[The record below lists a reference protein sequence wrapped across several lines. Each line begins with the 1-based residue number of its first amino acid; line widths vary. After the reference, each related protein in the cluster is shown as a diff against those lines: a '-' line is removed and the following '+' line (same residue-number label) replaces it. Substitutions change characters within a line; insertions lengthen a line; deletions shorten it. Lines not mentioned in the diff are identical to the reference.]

1 MRPYTVQV
9 FGRYLFLLSALFCLS
24 VAAFA
29 AQACTLS
36 TDKPLQGDVVRLTCD
51 AEVSSARMGERT
63 VLLFKQASGN
73 WLGLMPIAANNPP
86 GPAEITFSSPTQP
99 QQQSVTM
106 TVVDAH
112 FAIQN
117 VNLAPGIANLHNTP
131 EEMEIL
137 KGFRQNLTDIRYWQD
152 RFIEPVP
159 GCMVSPYGVKRY
171 RNHKPT
177 GDYHGGVD
185 LRSAAGTPVRAA
197 ADGQVKFA
205 QLITVLGNTVGL
217 DHGQGVETIYMHMS
231 KLAVE
236 PGAQVKQ
243 GDIIGYVGTT
253 GRSNGP
259 HLHWTLY
266 VNGVQVNPGQWV
278 KLNALREVISVELA
292 FRPASMTRKFFGGF
306 SPSGWKHHA
315 SAW

>member
-1 MRPYTVQV
+1 V
-9 FGRYLFLLSALFCLS
+9 FGRYPFFLPALLCLS

-29 AQACTLS
+29 AEPCTVS
-36 TDKPLQGDVVRLTCD
+36 TEKPLQGDVVRLTCN
-51 AEVSSARMGERT
+51 AAVLSAHMGERT
-63 VLLFKQASGN
+63 APLFKQASGG
-73 WLGLMPIAANNPP
+73 WLGLMPIPANQAP
-86 GPAEITFSSPTQP
+86 GPSEITFSSPTQP
-99 QQQSVTM
+99 QEQSAKV
-106 TVVDAH
+106 TVVDAR
-112 FAIQN
+112 FATQN
-117 VNLAPGIANLHNTP
+117 VNLAPGIASLHNTP
-131 EEMEIL
+131 EEVEIL
-137 KGFRQNLTDIRYWQD
+137 KAFRQNLTDVRYWQD

-159 GCMVSPYGVKRY
+159 GCMVSPFGVKRY

-185 LRSAAGTPVRAA
+185 LRSPAGTPVRAA

-236 PGAQVKQ
+236 SGAQVKQ
-243 GDIIGYVGTT
+243 GEIIGYVGTT
-253 GRSNGP
+253 GRSSGP

-278 KLNALREVISVELA
+278 KLTAC
-292 FRPASMTRKFFGGF
+292 TK
-306 SPSGWKHHA
+306 
-315 SAW
+315 

>member
-1 MRPYTVQV
+1 M
-9 FGRYLFLLSALFCLS
+9 S
-24 VAAFA
+24 VAVFA
-29 AQACTLS
+29 ADPCTLS
-36 TDKPLQGDVVRLTCD
+36 TEKPIQGNVLRLTCKAD
-51 AEVSSARMGERT
+51 VSSAHMGERS
-63 VLLFKQASGN
+63 VPLFKQPDGDY
-73 WLGLMPIAANNPP
+73 LGLMPIPANHAA
-86 GPAEITFSSPTQP
+86 GPAEITFQSSSAQP
-99 QQQSVTM
+99 QQTAPI

-112 FAIQN
+112 FATQN
-117 VNLAPGIANLHNTP
+117 VNLTPGIAALHNSP

-137 KGFRQNLTDIRYWQD
+137 KGFRLNLTDTRYWQD

-159 GCMVSPYGVKRY
+159 GCLISPFGVKRY

-177 GDYHGGVD
+177 GEYHGGVD

-236 PGAQVKQ
+236 SGAQVKQ
-243 GDIIGYVGTT
+243 GDVIGYVGTT
-253 GRSNGP
+253 GRSSGP

-266 VNGVQVNPGQWV
+266 VNAVQVNPGQWV
-278 KLNALREVISVELA
+278 KLTACA
-292 FRPASMTRKFFGGF
+292 K
-306 SPSGWKHHA
+306 
-315 SAW
+315 

>member
-1 MRPYTVQV
+1 MQKRPYTDEVS
-9 FGRYLFLLSALFCLS
+9 GRNFFFLSLLFCSAS

-29 AQACTLS
+29 ADACTLS
-36 TDKPLQGDVVRLTCD
+36 TAKPVQGSVIRLTCS
-51 AEVSSARMGERT
+51 AEVSSAHIGERS
-63 VLLFKQASGN
+63 VPLFKQASGEY
-73 WLGLMPIAANNPP
+73 LGLMPIPANHAA
-86 GPAEITFSSPTQP
+86 GPAEITFLSSTQQAEQTAP
-99 QQQSVTM
+99 I

-112 FAIQN
+112 FATQN

-131 EEMEIL
+131 EEVDLL

-152 RFIEPVP
+152 HFIEPVP
-159 GCMVSPYGVKRY
+159 GCMISPFGVKRY

-185 LRSAAGTPVRAA
+185 LRSAAGAPVRAA
-197 ADGQVKFA
+197 ADGTVKMA

-243 GDIIGYVGTT
+243 GDVIGYVGTT
-253 GRSNGP
+253 GRSSGP

-278 KLNALREVISVELA
+278 KLAACE
-292 FRPASMTRKFFGGF
+292 K
-306 SPSGWKHHA
+306 
-315 SAW
+315 

>member
-1 MRPYTVQV
+1 MILLRPYTVQV
-9 FGRYLFLLSALFCLS
+9 SGRNFLFLSILFCMS

-29 AQACTLS
+29 AEPCTLS
-36 TDKPLQGDVVRLTCD
+36 TEKPVQGNVLRLTCKTD
-51 AEVSSARMGERT
+51 ISSAHMGERS
-63 VLLFKQASGN
+63 VPLFKQADGEY
-73 WLGLMPIAANNPP
+73 LGLMPIPANHAA
-86 GPAEITFSSPTQP
+86 GPAEITFFSSTQQLEQTLP
-99 QQQSVTM
+99 I
-106 TVVDAH
+106 TVIDAH
-112 FAIQN
+112 FATQN
-117 VNLAPGIANLHNTP
+117 VNLTPGIAGLHNTP

-137 KGFRQNLTDIRYWQD
+137 KGFRQNLTDTRYWQD

-159 GCMVSPYGVKRY
+159 GCMVSPFGVKRY

-185 LRSAAGTPVRAA
+185 LRGAAGTPVRAA

-231 KLAVE
+231 KLTVE

-243 GDIIGYVGTT
+243 GDVLGYVGTT
-253 GRSNGP
+253 GRSSGP

-278 KLNALREVISVELA
+278 KLTAC
-292 FRPASMTRKFFGGF
+292 PK
-306 SPSGWKHHA
+306 
-315 SAW
+315 

>member
-1 MRPYTVQV
+1 M
-9 FGRYLFLLSALFCLS
+9 FGRYPFFLPALLCLS

-29 AQACTLS
+29 AEPCTVS
-36 TDKPLQGDVVRLTCD
+36 TEKPLQGDVVRLTCN
-51 AEVSSARMGERT
+51 AEVLSAHMGERT
-63 VLLFKQASGN
+63 APLFKQASGG
-73 WLGLMPIAANNPP
+73 WLGLMPIPANQAP
-86 GPAEITFSSPTQP
+86 GPSEITFSSPTQP
-99 QQQSVTM
+99 QEQSAKV
-106 TVVDAH
+106 TVVDAR
-112 FAIQN
+112 FATQN
-117 VNLAPGIANLHNTP
+117 VNLAPGIASLHNTP
-131 EEMEIL
+131 EEVEIL
-137 KGFRQNLTDIRYWQD
+137 KAFRQNLTDVRYWQD

-159 GCMVSPYGVKRY
+159 GCMVSPFGVKRY

-185 LRSAAGTPVRAA
+185 LRSPAGTPVRAA

-236 PGAQVKQ
+236 SGAQVKQ
-243 GDIIGYVGTT
+243 GEIIGYVGTT
-253 GRSNGP
+253 GRSSGP

-278 KLNALREVISVELA
+278 KLTAC
-292 FRPASMTRKFFGGF
+292 TK
-306 SPSGWKHHA
+306 
-315 SAW
+315 

>member
-1 MRPYTVQV
+1 VLRFCST
-9 FGRYLFLLSALFCLS
+9 FLALAFILSAS
-24 VAAFA
+24 AFA
-29 AQACTLS
+29 AEPCHLS
-36 TDKPLQGDVVRLTCD
+36 PANPWQGTVVRLTCGS
-51 AEVSSARMGERT
+51 ETTSARMGERT
-63 VLLFKQASGN
+63 VPLFKQESGD
-73 WLGLMPIAANNPP
+73 WLGLMPIPANQAP
-86 GPAEITFSSPTQP
+86 GPSEITFLSPTQQP
-99 QQQSVTM
+99 AQTA
-106 TVVDAH
+106 TITIVDAR
-112 FAIQN
+112 FATQN
-117 VNLAPGIANLHNTP
+117 VNLAPGIASLHNTP

-137 KGFRQNLTDIRYWQD
+137 KGFRQNLTDVRYWED
-152 RFIEPVP
+152 HFIEPVP
-159 GCMVSPYGVKRY
+159 GCMVSPFGVKRY

-197 ADGQVKFA
+197 ADGKVKFA

-243 GDIIGYVGTT
+243 GDVIGYVGTT
-253 GRSNGP
+253 GRSSGP

-278 KLNALREVISVELA
+278 KLTLCE
-292 FRPASMTRKFFGGF
+292 K
-306 SPSGWKHHA
+306 
-315 SAW
+315 